1 MSPKFFENCN
11 SESAKLKKWMK
22 LDKFIYLNCES
33 LVPNK
38 LPFVPGKS
46 LQPSLIFESNP
57 KAIKVEH
64 LAERL
69 LVLLVNIE

>member
-1 MSPKFFENCN
+1 
-11 SESAKLKKWMK
+11 MK

-38 LPFVPGKS
+38 LLFVLGKS

-57 KAIKVEH
+57 KAIQVEH